1 MTFLHKLA
9 QRLARMKTLCAV
21 PVVALIAC
29 EKPVLLTGP
38 GGPGA
43 VTRLIISPK
52 DLTLLP
58 NQTTD
63 LMAVGLTA
71 TSDTGSV
78 AVVWSVTGGTIVDTS
93 ASGGK
98 HYGRYKSGA
107 PGQYK
112 VVANGNPGG
121 LSDTATVTV
130 NPVPVAAVV
139 VIPAAP
145 SVTVGQ
151 TVQLVATPQDSN
163 GTALPGRSVTWASS
177 NGAVATVSG
186 GGLVTALAAGSA
198 TMTATSEGRSG
209 TASISVANV
218 PVATVTVSPASA
230 SMSVGQAAQLVGTA
244 KDAAGNILSGR
255 AITWASSNSSVATVS
270 NGGLVTGVVAG
281 SATITAASE
290 GKTGTAAISVANVPV
305 ATVSVSPATASL
317 APGATQQLSAT
328 PQDANGNPLSGRP
341 VTWISNNSAVAQVSG
356 TGLVTAVAAGS
367 ATVTATS
374 EGKSGGATITVTA
387 PPPPP
392 PLPPSAVTDL
402 ALAGVTD
409 TSATLTFTEVNDG
422 TGQPASYDVRYAAG
436 TISWGSATEVSR
448 GSCTTPVAGTT
459 VGTRHTC
466 TVLGL
471 ASSTAYGFQLVAF
484 RGTLG
489 VNPVF
494 GALSN
499 AASGTTAAGAP
510 KPVASVT
517 LSPTSASI
525 SIGGTQQFTATLR
538 DASGT
543 VLSGRT
549 ISWTSSLSN
558 VATASGSGLVT
569 ALLAGT
575 TTITATSEGKSGTA
589 TVTVTALPPP
599 PPPGGWTNE
608 PTGATVVSDYGFN
621 DAFPVTQADVSI
633 PGGSGWNS
641 VYNGNGYMTRASD
654 PTAPLSPSNVV
665 QFLYPIGFPG
675 TMGPATA
682 WRPLPGLTRAYVG
695 QWWKVSNPW
704 QGNASSVNKI
714 GYLVVNAGSM
724 FLAMYGRW
732 MDGQLIGSYTGVPM
746 PTGGFVEYHL
756 DPVWGGCCDTKTA
769 NDYYWFDHIH
779 ISGN

>member
-9 QRLARMKTLCAV
+9 QRLARMKTWY
-21 PVVALIAC
+21 PITVAALFAC
-29 EKPVLLTGP
+29 EKPVAVTGP
-38 GGPGA
+38 AGPGA
-43 VTRLIISPK
+43 VTRLIVSPK

-63 LMAVGLTA
+63 LTAVGLTA

-78 AVVWSVTGGTIVDTS
+78 AVMWSVTGGTMLDTS

-139 VIPAAP
+139 VSPAAP
-145 SVTVGQ
+145 SLTVGQ
-151 TVQLVATPQDSN
+151 TVQLVATPQDST
-163 GTALPGRSVTWASS
+163 GAALQGRTVTWASS

-186 GGLVTALAAGSA
+186 SGQVTAVAAGSA
-198 TMTATSEGRSG
+198 TITATSEGRSG
-209 TASISVANV
+209 TAVVAVSPV
-218 PVATVTVSPASA
+218 PVASVAVSPSSASVTV
-230 SMSVGQAAQLVGTA
+230 GQ
-244 KDAAGNILSGR
+244 
-255 AITWASSNSSVATVS
+255 TV
-270 NGGLVTGVVAG
+270 
-281 SATITAASE
+281 
-290 GKTGTAAISVANVPV
+290 
-305 ATVSVSPATASL
+305 
-317 APGATQQLSAT
+317 QLSAT
-328 PQDANGNPLSGRP
+328 PRDVNGNPLTGRALTWGSG
-341 VTWISNNSAVAQVSG
+341 NGAVATVSG
-356 TGLVTAVAAGS
+356 TGLVTGVTAGS
-367 ATVTATS
+367 VTVTATS
-374 EGKSGGATITVTA
+374 EGKSGAATITVTSA

-392 PLPPSAVTDL
+392 PPPPPPSAVTDL

-409 TSATLTFTEVNDG
+409 TSATLTFTEVSDG
-422 TGQPASYDVRYAAG
+422 TGQPASYDVRFAAG
-436 TISWGSATEVSR
+436 TISWGSATDVTR
-448 GSCTTPVAGTT
+448 GTCAKPLAGTT
-459 VGTRHTC
+459 VGARRSC

-471 ASSTAYGFQLVAF
+471 SPTTAYGFQLVAF

-489 VNPVF
+489 VDAVF

-499 AASGTTAAGAP
+499 AVTGTTAAAAP
-510 KPVASVT
+510 KPVATVT
-517 LSPTSASI
+517 VSPGSASI
-525 SIGGTQQFTATLR
+525 AVGGTQQFTATLR
-538 DASGT
+538 DASGN

-549 ISWTSSLSN
+549 ISWTSSLAN
-558 VATASGSGLVT
+558 VATVSGGGFVT

-575 TTITATSEGKSGTA
+575 STITATSEGKSGTA
-589 TVTVTALPPP
+589 TLTVTAQPPPPP

-608 PTGATVVSDYGFN
+608 PTGYSVVSDYGFN
-621 DAFPVTQADVSI
+621 DAFPVTDADVAI

-641 VYNGNGYMTRASD
+641 VYNGSGYMTRASD

-675 TMGPATA
+675 TRGPATA
-682 WRPLPGLTRAYVG
+682 WRPLPGIKRAYVG

-704 QGNASSVNKI
+704 QGNASAVNKI
-714 GYLVVNAGSM
+714 GYLVVNGGSM
-724 FLAMYGRW
+724 FLAMYGPPGGPYELRVFPQFTGVSQDVWLTPNVAHVPVQLGTWHKLEWLVDYNGGVVKWW

-746 PTGGFVEYHL
+746 PTSGFVEYHL

-769 NDYYWFDHIH
+769 NDYYWFDQIH
-779 ISGN
+779 ISGR